1 MKLNDRQEGDGP
13 FSWDMVFFKDMKMTM
28 YSLDIIDSI
37 IKTQAFPNYSYE
49 SDLRLN
55 WVQRFLS

>member
-1 MKLNDRQEGDGP
+1 
-13 FSWDMVFFKDMKMTM
+13 MVFYEDMKMTM

-37 IKTQAFPNYSYE
+37 IKTQAYPNYSYE